1 MRRRDD
7 VIRRKKAVELDR
19 GAKTGQVPV
28 PLSADASSDGMQEAG
43 SGVTPGQALV
53 PAQTV
58 IPQPLSLCPVPA
70 RVLVIGDAATRRT
83 VIERISGLVIRGA
96 SALDTNDALAQ
107 LADQTFDL
115 VLVATSGPW
124 LESVERIMASNTDA
138 AVIAV
143 VPSTMEATLPL
154 AIDAM
159 QAGAADLISAETPAD
174 ELATRMR
181 GALQRARKA
190 QHGRER
196 IERLRKLC
204 KNLNHARQEVSKQVG
219 SLCSDMATA
228 YQELADRMTHVATAS
243 EFNGLIRQELDLESL
258 LRVALE
264 YVLAKSGPTNAAVF
278 LPATSGEYTLGA
290 YVNYDSPRETAE
302 VLLDHLAG
310 VIAPRFE
317 SCTRLVHLSKKAELN
332 EALGDKASWIGDSE
346 LVVLPCHHDGECL
359 AVVALFRDR
368 HAAFP
373 ETLLPL
379 LQCVADQFGRQLAR
393 VIHVHHRHLPKH
405 KWGSPGDTG
414 DADNGPDDI
423 DLAA

>member
-1 MRRRDD
+1 M
-7 VIRRKKAVELDR
+7 IRRKKSVELD
-19 GAKTGQVPV
+19 Q
-28 PLSADASSDGMQEAG
+28 SAAPRDVVAG
-43 SGVTPGQALV
+43 SQSTEHGTSIVRTGNEPAQVAAQALI
-53 PAQTV
+53 A
-58 IPQPLSLCPVPA
+58 QPLSLCPVPA
-70 RVLVIGDAATRRT
+70 RVLVLGEAPVRRML
-83 VIERISGLVIRGA
+83 VERISGLVIRAA
-96 SALDTNDALAQ
+96 SAADSDDALTQ
-107 LADQTFDL
+107 LTEQSFDL
-115 VLVATSGPW
+115 VLVSTTGDWREIVA
-124 LESVERIMASNTDA
+124 RIASSSSDA
-138 AVIAV
+138 AVVAV
-143 VPSTMEATLPL
+143 VPSTIDATLAL
-154 AIDAM
+154 AVDAM
-159 QAGAADLISAETPAD
+159 QAGAADLVGAETPMD

-204 KNLNHARQEVSKQVG
+204 KHLNHARQEVSKQVG

-228 YQELADRMTHVATAS
+228 YQELSDRMTHIATAS

-258 LRVALE
+258 LRAALE
-264 YVLAKSGPTNAAVF
+264 YVLAKTGPTNAAVF

-290 YVNYDSPRETAE
+290 YVNYDSSRDTAE
-302 VLLDHLAG
+302 VLLDHLSG

-317 SCTRLVHLSKKAELN
+317 SCTHLVHLSKKHELH
-332 EALGDKASWIGDSE
+332 EALGDKAAWIGDSE

-368 HAAFP
+368 HAPFP

-405 KWGSPGDTG
+405 KWGSPGDT
-414 DADNGPDDI
+414 DADTGPDDI

>member
-1 MRRRDD
+1 M
-7 VIRRKKAVELDR
+7 IRRKKSVELVR
-19 GAKTGQVPV
+19 GTAPAEGGAPV
-28 PLSADASSDGMQEAG
+28 ETHESR
-43 SGVTPGQALV
+43 
-53 PAQTV
+53 PA
-58 IPQPLSLCPVPA
+58 IPQAMIPPPLSLCPVPA
-70 RVLVIGDAATRRT
+70 RVLVIGDAPSRRAL
-83 VIERISGLVIRGA
+83 IERISGLVIRSA
-96 SALDTNDALAQ
+96 SATDATDALTQ
-107 LADQTFDL
+107 LGNQTFDL
-115 VLVATSGPW
+115 VLIVAREGW
-124 LESVERIMASNTDA
+124 RADAERVLASDCDA
-138 AVIAV
+138 AVVAIA
-143 VPSTMEATLPL
+143 PSVEETSLSL
-154 AIDAM
+154 AIDAL
-159 QAGAADLISAETPAD
+159 QAGAADLISIDAPAD
-174 ELATRMR
+174 EFATRMR
-181 GALQRARKA
+181 SALQRARKA

-204 KNLNHARQEVSKQVG
+204 KHLNHARQEVSKQVG

-228 YQELADRMTHVATAS
+228 YQELTDRMTHVATAS

-264 YVLAKSGPTNAAVF
+264 YMLAKTGPTNAAVF

-317 SCTRLVHLSKKAELN
+317 SCTSLVHLSKKAELQQ
-332 EALGDKASWIGDSE
+332 ALGDKASWIGDSG
-346 LVVLPCHHDGECL
+346 LVVMPCHHDGECL

-368 HAAFP
+368 TSPFP

-379 LQCVADQFGRQLAR
+379 LQCVAEQFGRQLAR

-414 DADNGPDDI
+414 DADTGGDDI